1 MIDGK
6 TIAITRSK
14 EDAEEFVE
22 LVSEQNANP
31 ITLPTIELV
40 SKGEKIVDEFLKS
53 LESEKPDYSVFMSS
67 KAVTLLIDT
76 AKKISKFEEL
86 QLAIANTIVLAVG
99 PKTKDALEQ
108 ENIKVAYMPER
119 YSSVGIG
126 EVFTKLNAVGKKAII
141 PRSGAST
148 PFLKDLLEKIGINVV
163 ELYLYDVC
171 AFRDPT
177 EWNDFR
183 ELFSQN
189 KIDSVIFTSAS
200 SVRAFF
206 EIMTKDY
213 QQNNLINF
221 LHKTM
226 VVSIGPFTADE
237 LKKHNV
243 EYLEFS
249 GPTRLGNI
257 QILGKGTSAA
267 VSYTHLTLPTILLV

>member
-22 LVSEQNANP
+22 LISKQSANP

-53 LESEKPDYSVFMSS
+53 LEIENPDYSVFMSS
-67 KAVTLLIDT
+67 KAVSLLIDT
-76 AKKISKFEEL
+76 AKKISKFEKL
-86 QLAIANTIVLAVG
+86 QLAIANTIVIAVG
-99 PKTKDALEQ
+99 PKTKYALEQ
-108 ENIKVAYMPER
+108 ENIKVAHMPQR
-119 YSSVGIG
+119 YSSVGVG

-177 EWNDFR
+177 EWNNFR

-189 KIDSVIFTSAS
+189 KIDGIIFTSAS

-206 EIMTKDY
+206 EIMINDYDQRQLAQLLGSTKV
-213 QQNNLINF
+213 IA
-221 LHKTM
+221 
-226 VVSIGPFTADE
+226 IGPFTADE
-237 LKKHNV
+237 LKK
-243 EYLEFS
+243 FS
-249 GPTRLGNI
+249 VTNI
-257 QILGKGTSAA
+257 IADVHTVKGSIDAIMEA
-267 VSYTHLTLPTILLV
+267 FSLA